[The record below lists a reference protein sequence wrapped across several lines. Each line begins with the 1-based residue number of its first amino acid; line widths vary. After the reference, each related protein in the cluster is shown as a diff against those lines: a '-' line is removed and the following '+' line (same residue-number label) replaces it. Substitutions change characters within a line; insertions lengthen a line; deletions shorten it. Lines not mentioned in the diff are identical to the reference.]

1 MEKFLK
7 FEHGMKVVVSV
18 VNSISWTSSS
28 PSSILLAE
36 IDAEYGDT
44 LYHTDVWWQ
53 SPGSIDTLALR
64 LEIKMFM
71 NKNVKVVVELS
82 DEDEKWLWN
91 LTLL

>member
-44 LYHTDVWWQ
+44 LYHTDV
-53 SPGSIDTLALR
+53 
-64 LEIKMFM
+64 
-71 NKNVKVVVELS
+71 
-82 DEDEKWLWN
+82 
-91 LTLL
+91 